1 MNAKI
6 SETGF
11 WDGENAHHHHVHS
24 PMLAQWIAKLL
35 SSTFDIVPDDN
46 AKHKRV
52 YDYGAGLGFY
62 LKTLEIGGFTNL
74 VGFEGDPPAQKAFSG
89 MWRQDLTQPIPEAF
103 SEKGHIIMLEVGEHV
118 PAEFQDALIDNVVK
132 LCQGYL
138 VLSWAVP
145 GQAGY
150 GHVNCLSNENVI
162 SYLESKGFVYLDV
175 LTEDARQNVDD
186 NTPWFRNT
194 LLIFHKG

>member
-11 WDGENAHHHHVHS
+11 WDSENAHHHHVHS
-24 PMLAQWIAKLL
+24 PKLAQWISQLL
-35 SSTFDIVPDDN
+35 YTVFDKVPDED
-46 AKHKRV
+46 AKQKRV

-62 LKTLEIGGFTNL
+62 LKHLEDNGFTNL
-74 VGFEGDPPAQKAFSG
+74 VGFEGDPPAQKVFSG
-89 MWRQDLTQPIPEAF
+89 MWKQDLTQPIPEAF
-103 SEKGHIIMLEVGEHV
+103 AEKGHVIMLEVGEHV
-118 PAEFQDALIDNVVK
+118 PQEFESALIDNVSR
-132 LCQGYL
+132 LCRGYL

-150 GHVNCLSNENVI
+150 GHVNCKTNEDVI
-162 SYLESKGFVYLDV
+162 EMLRLKGFVYLPAF
-175 LTEDARQNVDD
+175 TEEARENVDD

-194 LLIFHKG
+194 LMIFYK

>member
-24 PMLAQWIAKLL
+24 PKLAKWISDLL
-35 SSTFDIVPDDN
+35 SGKFSIIDTP
-46 AKHKRV
+46 KSKKV
-52 YDYGAGLGFY
+52 YDMGCGMGEY

-74 VGFEGDPPAQKAFSG
+74 VGFEGDPPKQKVFDNI
-89 MWRQDLTQPIPEAF
+89 WKQDLTRPIPDA
-103 SEKGHIIMLEVGEHV
+103 EKGDVLLLEVGEHI
-118 PAEFQDALIDNVVK
+118 PQEFESTLIDNVSR
-132 LCQGYL
+132 LCRGYL

-150 GHVNCLSNENVI
+150 GHVNCKTNEDVI
-162 SYLESKGFVYLDV
+162 EMLRLKGFVYLPT
-175 LTEDARQNVDD
+175 LTEDARQNVD
-186 NTPWFRNT
+186 NNAPWFRNT
-194 LLIFHKG
+194 LMVFYK